1 MCVRSCFLGLLTS
14 LLLQLW
20 YVTHIPSCHPRP
32 HHPQSIPAE
41 TQTPAHATVPPARS
55 VGLGHRLGGQAFAIL
70 RCAHGASAAG
80 AGTDSFVVNSS
91 AVSGVENMPK
101 VPPVA
106 AFWPSAE
113 VVAQQS
119 VTVSTL
125 KPFSHAVR
133 IVDSTQQL
141 VRKPHSVTV
150 SMPSLTRVASRSV
163 FGNASRPFFPET
175 TKSPSMGFIASQN
188 CAFQVPSVKSLS
200 LAHPARMPRALLG
213 LSDASSLNMIGIWYT
228 LPPASRIAAASAV
241 VLASMSV
248 LSITSLTAGNS

>member
-141 VRKPHSVTV
+141 VRKPHRASVET
-150 SMPSLTRVASRSV
+150 PSAMRRASRSV
-163 FGNASRPFFPET
+163 LGNASSPFLPVT
-175 TKSPSMGFIASQN
+175 TKSPSLGAIASQN
-188 CAFQVPSVKSLS
+188 SAFHVPAVNSLS
-200 LAHPARMPRALLG
+200 LAQPARIPSALFG
-213 LSDASSLNMIGIWYT
+213 LSDASSLNMMGAWYT
-228 LPPASRIAAASAV
+228 LPPAARTAAASAAV
-241 VLASMSV
+241 FSSMPVSA
-248 LSITSLTAGNS
+248 ITSLTAG